1 MNSAS
6 RDRRGEVPPALDG
19 LTAPLHARNVLRR
32 HRRLVAGL
40 VVGLLLLVVGL
51 LRFSPMWPGPSL
63 PPGATPLALATAP
76 AHLMPTMGCST
87 AALKPARVAVAGD
100 ELVLVPELGGKPIK
114 VVWPT
119 GWVAWRLAGRAEL
132 VSHDGTVVGREG
144 DIVEGF
150 GGGVGTDD
158 AFHVC
163 VIGG

>member
-1 MNSAS
+1 M
-6 RDRRGEVPPALDG
+6 PA
-19 LTAPLHARNVLRR
+19 
-32 HRRLVAGL
+32 
-40 VVGLLLLVVGL
+40 
-51 LRFSPMWPGPSL
+51 
-63 PPGATPLALATAP
+63 
-76 AHLMPTMGCST
+76 MGCPT
-87 AALKPARVAVAGD
+87 ALLAPARVAVAGD
-100 ELVLVPELGGKPIK
+100 ELVLVPESGGEPIK

-132 VSHDGTVVGREG
+132 VSREGTLIRREG